1 MATKLREQMIE
12 EMVIR
17 GRSEN
22 TKNGYIESMKKF
34 MAFHKRAPATV
45 ELEDV
50 KRYVMYLINV
60 KKLAPSSVNK
70 ELSGIIFFFRHV
82 MKKPWYP
89 GLIPRMKAPKT
100 LPVPLT
106 QEEVELLIN
115 SVNNVM
121 YKAVIMTLY
130 SAGLR
135 NSEVRNL
142 QVTDIDS
149 KQMVIHVRQGKGGK
163 DREALLSPVLL
174 KCLRTYWRLFRAK
187 NPVESEWLFIPTKNT
202 HSGELKKRFSH
213 TALAYVLKIAAR
225 ESGIKKKSILTS
237 CGTLLPRTY
246 LNAA

>member
-1 MATKLREQMIE
+1 MAKKLREQLNE

-17 GRSEN
+17 GRAEW
-22 TKNGYIESMKKF
+22 TKKGYMRAMERF
-34 MAFHKRAPATV
+34 LEFHKGSPQSV
-45 ELEDV
+45 ELDDV
-50 KRYVMYLINV
+50 KRYVMHLINV
-60 KKLAPSSVNK
+60 ERLAPRSVNNH
-70 ELSGIIFFFRHV
+70 LAGIIFFYRHV
-82 MKKPWYP
+82 MRRPWYP
-89 GLIPRMKAPKT
+89 GLIPRMKAPKN

-142 QVTDIDS
+142 RVTDIDS

-163 DREALLSPVLL
+163 DREALLSPTLL
-174 KCLRTYWRLFRAK
+174 KCLRTYWKLFRAK
-187 NPVESEWLFIPTKNT
+187 NPVQSEWLFIPTKNT
-202 HSGELKKRFSH
+202 HSGELKKKFSH
-213 TALAYVLKIAAR
+213 TALAYVLKIAVR
-225 ESGIKKKSILTS
+225 ESGIKKKSTRTS
-237 CGTLLPRTY
+237 CGTPLRPTY

>member
-1 MATKLREQMIE
+1 
-12 EMVIR
+12 
-17 GRSEN
+17 
-22 TKNGYIESMKKF
+22 
-34 MAFHKRAPATV
+34 V

-50 KRYVMYLINV
+50 KRYVMYLINER
-60 KKLAPSSVNK
+60 KLAPQSVNNH
-70 ELSGIIFFFRHV
+70 LAGIIFFFRHV

-89 GLIPRMKAPKT
+89 GLIPRVKAPKT

-135 NSEVRNL
+135 NSEARNL
-142 QVTDIDS
+142 RTTDIDS
-149 KQMVIHVRQGKGGK
+149 KNMVIHVRQGKGAK
-163 DREALLSPVLL
+163 DREALLSPTLL
-174 KCLRTYWRLFRAK
+174 KCLRTYWRLFRSK
-187 NPVESEWLFIPTKNT
+187 NPVQSEWLFIPTKNT
-202 HSGELKKRFSH
+202 HSGELKKKFSH

-225 ESGIKKKSILTS
+225 ESGIKKKSTPTF
-237 CGTLLPRTY
+237 CGTPLPRTY